1 MQKICSKGVTQGK
14 LRYLRHHYAS
24 DIARLPSCLQQPLG
38 NRLFF
43 HIHFSLHP
51 SFLWLVKHNP
61 HIDWTDNKINSWSL
75 DQVPPAPSQSL
86 HLPPIE
92 LLYPLNIM
100 IYRFSVQKAFSLPPH
115 RPYDCTIDL
124 LPSTPLLS
132 SQLYNL

>member
-1 MQKICSKGVTQGK
+1 MPSLCRTELSRCLQKICSKGVTQGK

-43 HIHFSLHP
+43 HIHFSLQP

-100 IYRFSVQKAFSLPPH
+100 IYRFSVQIKLSPCHL
-115 RPYDCTIDL
+115 IDL
-124 LPSTPLLS
+124 MTAP
-132 SQLYNL
+132 